1 MRYKEDNNNRYRVNF
16 MRATEELM
24 DALTVESFISY
35 LEENAEFEDYT
46 VEYIDG
52 KCVKCRAYDLT
63 EENSKLHKEFLVT
76 EDGRVFYWRT
86 LLDKIELV
94 DTEEEKQEVQ
104 EMVVDFREAKEDAK
118 EVAKELTEKDS
129 NWKWRVQVL
138 KSEIRVWWGYLQ
150 YCDTEDSHFT
160 IKMSDRED
168 ERGTD
173 TDFMVARNEHDE
185 YMTGRIIGVDECWQ
199 DGDLNTCVAGL
210 LRGIATI
217 AHSRY

>member
-104 EMVVDFREAKEDAK
+104 EMVVDFREAKEVAK

-210 LRGIATI
+210 LRWIATI

>member
-1 MRYKEDNNNRYRVNF
+1 MRYKEDNDNRYRVNF

-24 DALTVESFISY
+24 DAITVESFISY

-94 DTEEEKQEVQ
+94 DDEIPEGMVEGLQEGDTYRNFNAIW
-104 EMVVDFREAKEDAK
+104 VVDKIYTVDDTTLWYKLRI
-118 EVAKELTEKDS
+118 
-129 NWKWRVQVL
+129 
-138 KSEIRVWWGYLQ
+138 KSHV
-150 YCDTEDSHFT
+150 
-160 IKMSDRED
+160 IKKSPMYKGIGTMDCAYS
-168 ERGTD
+168 RG
-173 TDFMVARNEHDE
+173 A
-185 YMTGRIIGVDECWQ
+185 
-199 DGDLNTCVAGL
+199 
-210 LRGIATI
+210 
-217 AHSRY
+217 

>member
-1 MRYKEDNNNRYRVNF
+1 MRYKEDNDNRYRVNF

-94 DTEEEKQEVQ
+94 DDEIPEGMVDGLQEGDTYRNFNAIW
-104 EMVVDFREAKEDAK
+104 VVDKIYTVDDPTLWYKLRI
-118 EVAKELTEKDS
+118 
-129 NWKWRVQVL
+129 
-138 KSEIRVWWGYLQ
+138 KSHV
-150 YCDTEDSHFT
+150 
-160 IKMSDRED
+160 IKKSPMYKGIGTMDCAYS
-168 ERGTD
+168 RG
-173 TDFMVARNEHDE
+173 A
-185 YMTGRIIGVDECWQ
+185 
-199 DGDLNTCVAGL
+199 
-210 LRGIATI
+210 
-217 AHSRY
+217 

>member
-1 MRYKEDNNNRYRVNF
+1 MRYKEDNDNRYRVNF

-24 DALTVESFISY
+24 DAITVESFISY

-94 DTEEEKQEVQ
+94 DDEIPEGMVEGLQEGDTYRNFNAIW
-104 EMVVDFREAKEDAK
+104 VVDKIYTVDDPTLWYKLRI
-118 EVAKELTEKDS
+118 
-129 NWKWRVQVL
+129 
-138 KSEIRVWWGYLQ
+138 KSHV
-150 YCDTEDSHFT
+150 
-160 IKMSDRED
+160 IKKSSMYKGIGTMDCAYS
-168 ERGTD
+168 RG
-173 TDFMVARNEHDE
+173 A
-185 YMTGRIIGVDECWQ
+185 
-199 DGDLNTCVAGL
+199 
-210 LRGIATI
+210 
-217 AHSRY
+217 

>member
-1 MRYKEDNNNRYRVNF
+1 MRYKEDNDNRYRVNF

-94 DTEEEKQEVQ
+94 DDEIPEGMVEGLQEGGTKKYFTEFETEAEA
-104 EMVVDFREAKEDAK
+104 ESFCREYGWE
-118 EVAKELTEKDS
+118 
-129 NWKWRVQVL
+129 W
-138 KSEIRVWWGYLQ
+138 
-150 YCDTEDSHFT
+150 
-160 IKMSDRED
+160 
-168 ERGTD
+168 
-173 TDFMVARNEHDE
+173 
-185 YMTGRIIGVDECWQ
+185 VDENEFVW
-199 DGDLNTCVAGL
+199 DMDYEEA
-210 LRGIATI
+210 
-217 AHSRY
+217 

>member
-1 MRYKEDNNNRYRVNF
+1 MRYKEDNDNRYRVNF

-24 DALTVESFISY
+24 DAITVESFISY

-94 DTEEEKQEVQ
+94 DDEIPEGMVEGLQGGDTYRNFNAIW
-104 EMVVDFREAKEDAK
+104 VVDKIYTVDDPTLWYKLRI
-118 EVAKELTEKDS
+118 
-129 NWKWRVQVL
+129 
-138 KSEIRVWWGYLQ
+138 KSHV
-150 YCDTEDSHFT
+150 
-160 IKMSDRED
+160 IKKSPMYKGIGTMDCAYS
-168 ERGTD
+168 RG
-173 TDFMVARNEHDE
+173 A
-185 YMTGRIIGVDECWQ
+185 
-199 DGDLNTCVAGL
+199 
-210 LRGIATI
+210 
-217 AHSRY
+217 

>member
-1 MRYKEDNNNRYRVNF
+1 MRYKEDNDNRYRVNF

-94 DTEEEKQEVQ
+94 DDEIPEGIVEGLQEGDTYRNFNAIW
-104 EMVVDFREAKEDAK
+104 VVDKIYTVDDPTLWYKLRI
-118 EVAKELTEKDS
+118 
-129 NWKWRVQVL
+129 
-138 KSEIRVWWGYLQ
+138 KSHV
-150 YCDTEDSHFT
+150 
-160 IKMSDRED
+160 IKKSPMYKGIGTMDCAYS
-168 ERGTD
+168 RG
-173 TDFMVARNEHDE
+173 A
-185 YMTGRIIGVDECWQ
+185 
-199 DGDLNTCVAGL
+199 
-210 LRGIATI
+210 
-217 AHSRY
+217 

>member
-1 MRYKEDNNNRYRVNF
+1 MRYKEDNDNRYRVNF

-94 DTEEEKQEVQ
+94 DDEITEGMVEGLQEGDTYRNFNAIW
-104 EMVVDFREAKEDAK
+104 VVDKIYTVDDPTLWYKLRI
-118 EVAKELTEKDS
+118 
-129 NWKWRVQVL
+129 
-138 KSEIRVWWGYLQ
+138 KSHV
-150 YCDTEDSHFT
+150 
-160 IKMSDRED
+160 IKKSPMYKGI
-168 ERGTD
+168 GTMD
-173 TDFMVARNEHDE
+173 CAYSMGA
-185 YMTGRIIGVDECWQ
+185 
-199 DGDLNTCVAGL
+199 
-210 LRGIATI
+210 
-217 AHSRY
+217 

>member
-1 MRYKEDNNNRYRVNF
+1 MRYKEDNDNRYRVNF

-35 LEENAEFEDYT
+35 LEENAEFEDNT

-94 DTEEEKQEVQ
+94 DDEIPEGMVEGLQEGDTYRNFNAIW
-104 EMVVDFREAKEDAK
+104 VVDKIYTVDDPTLWYKLRI
-118 EVAKELTEKDS
+118 
-129 NWKWRVQVL
+129 
-138 KSEIRVWWGYLQ
+138 KSHV
-150 YCDTEDSHFT
+150 
-160 IKMSDRED
+160 IKKSPMYKGIGTMDYAYS
-168 ERGTD
+168 RG
-173 TDFMVARNEHDE
+173 A
-185 YMTGRIIGVDECWQ
+185 
-199 DGDLNTCVAGL
+199 
-210 LRGIATI
+210 
-217 AHSRY
+217 

>member
-1 MRYKEDNNNRYRVNF
+1 MRYKEDNDNRYRVNF

-52 KCVKCRAYDLT
+52 KCVKCRACDLT

-94 DTEEEKQEVQ
+94 DDEIPEGMVEGLQKGDTYRNFNAIW
-104 EMVVDFREAKEDAK
+104 VVDKIYTVDDPTLWYKLRI
-118 EVAKELTEKDS
+118 
-129 NWKWRVQVL
+129 
-138 KSEIRVWWGYLQ
+138 KSHV
-150 YCDTEDSHFT
+150 
-160 IKMSDRED
+160 IKKSPMYKGIGTMDCAYS
-168 ERGTD
+168 RG
-173 TDFMVARNEHDE
+173 A
-185 YMTGRIIGVDECWQ
+185 
-199 DGDLNTCVAGL
+199 
-210 LRGIATI
+210 
-217 AHSRY
+217 